1 MARNLRLTFCCG
13 MAKSRDRLIF
23 IGAPWLRYF
32 AKQNFRAEITQGKV
46 CKCKWLHISRLT
58 MSSGTVCNKKAQKRE
73 QMGPFAWFQPSIH
86 TVSAV
91 ETILK
96 DAICHRQRASLRTQK
111 GTNATIKGRL
121 WQDKRPQRG
130 LPEAVSHRAAGIF
143 PLTHCHHSMSLSLLF
158 DTAGGLR
165 RPGATSCYKT
175 LKTSGAK

>member
-73 QMGPFAWFQPSIH
+73 QMGTFCM
-86 TVSAV
+86 VSAV
-91 ETILK
+91 NSHGLSRRN
-96 DAICHRQRASLRTQK
+96 H
-111 GTNATIKGRL
+111 
-121 WQDKRPQRG
+121 PQRCH
-130 LPEAVSHRAAGIF
+130 LPSPKGIF
-143 PLTHCHHSMSLSLLF
+143 EDTKGHKRHHQRPSLARQKTTKGFAGSCF
-158 DTAGGLR
+158 APGSRHFPVDTLSSFHVIVIAF
-165 RPGATSCYKT
+165 
-175 LKTSGAK
+175 